1 MAEPERVTPEE
12 IYERVKSGAAFLV
25 CAYDEDEKFN
35 AFHLEGAIPFSEF
48 ISRIHLLSNNREI
61 VFYCA

>member
-25 CAYDEDEKFN
+25 CAYEDDQKFN

-48 ISRIHLLSNNREI
+48 IGRFYVVSMDREI
-61 VFYCA
+61 IFYCA